1 MNGREFHPA
10 FASPAHTLQRLVE
23 ENALSA
29 AEQLLKDLDSEALDH
44 CIEEMRVLMSDHGF
58 ELPDWDRLS
67 EDELRQLAAGAFY
80 VENGKPVLTLDG

>member
-10 FASPAHTLQRLVE
+10 FASPARTLQRLVE

-29 AEQLLKDLDSEALDH
+29 AEQLLKDLDTEALDH